1 MLKLQLSLVL
11 QDAGASRS
19 SGTGLNGVLCEAADV
34 SRLGH
39 AELVLANPLAV
50 FLGPFKNE

>member
-50 FLGPFKNE
+50 FLGTLKPF